1 MASNTNLNLRD
12 AVLYSVFV
20 RDHTPEGTFRAL
32 EGDLARLKEAGVNMV
47 DRSEKVDAR
56 FAGLTFV
63 LTGAL
68 A

>member
-32 EGDLARLKEAGVNMV
+32 EGDLDRLRSLGVDILWLMPIHPIGKPN
-47 DRSEKVDAR
+47 E
-56 FAGLTFV
+56 
-63 LTGAL
+63 
-68 A
+68 